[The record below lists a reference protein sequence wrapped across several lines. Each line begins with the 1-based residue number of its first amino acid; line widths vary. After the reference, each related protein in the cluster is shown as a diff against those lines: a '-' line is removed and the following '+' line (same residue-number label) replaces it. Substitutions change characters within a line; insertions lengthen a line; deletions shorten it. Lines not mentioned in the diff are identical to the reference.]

1 MKRRDSQL
9 VRFTIGG
16 LSAVLAS
23 VAFSV
28 SCGKNTSGSTVD
40 STTRLPLSPEEYAT
54 AKTLRIAAAKDAIFA
69 FSKLATERRMEDEL
83 SIPKSRLRMATL
95 ISDLQ
100 QLAPSMTFAK
110 KLEMTVGVWQEVW
123 SDEQNPL
130 PPGFKILRPQV
141 FQVVRPDGVGFNI
154 GVRSAPF
161 GIGTAFIKL
170 EASADLEKERT
181 NVVFLKTY
189 SKPGDLTSEKSLA
202 ELVQGILDE
211 SRPDVTVLPDSP
223 FPRGPVGAKG
233 TLETVYV
240 DDDIRIVRGP
250 NVYNNVV
257 DTFVLKRVKE

>member
-1 MKRRDSQL
+1 M
-9 VRFTIGG
+9 RFTISG
-16 LSAVLAS
+16 LSAVLVS
-23 VAFSV
+23 VAFGV
-28 SCGKNTSGSTVD
+28 GCGMISLRSTVD
-40 STTRLPLSPEEYAT
+40 SMPRLPLSPEEYAA
-54 AKTLRIAAAKDAIFA
+54 AKIQRIAAAKETILAL
-69 FSKLATERRMEDEL
+69 SKVATERRMEDEL
-83 SIPKSRLRMATL
+83 SIPKSRLRMAGL

-110 KLEMTVGVWQEVW
+110 KLEMSAGVWQEVW

-141 FQVVRPDGVGFNI
+141 FQVVLPDGVGFNI

-161 GIGTAFIKL
+161 GIATAFIKL
-170 EASADLEKERT
+170 QATADLEKERT
-181 NVVFLKTY
+181 NVEFLKTY

-202 ELVQGILDE
+202 ELVQGILDG
-211 SRPDVTVLPDSP
+211 SRTDVTVLPDSP
-223 FPRGPVGAKG
+223 FPRGPIGAKG

-240 DDDIRIVRGP
+240 DEDLRIVRGP